1 MLALLSSAAGALR
14 RHATLTGVLEHGA
27 GEPLDHHQAAI
38 PDVLVFTYR
47 INLLTVSNI
56 ELDDTDL
63 LLQNNVHRTIRM
75 HNSSGRVR
83 VNFYDDDA
91 CEELLRSHLP
101 ELVPHF
107 LHEERGS
114 YKGDICRGAALV
126 ATGGLYFDVDM
137 ETIVDSRT
145 LIRNDTRFVSPQIV
159 NDKGKPMPEATIGG
173 FFQSFIAATPNHP
186 ILREYL
192 DQILYWY
199 DAQQPNLN
207 PSLHDAEEGRIT
219 PYKALNRAG
228 TNTAVGEYQCFPE
241 LLGVCMLARA
251 FKKIGEEKRQIWWEL
266 RSRDLPSEQLRLGLG
281 DQLGVGSGCNYV
293 VFDPVAQTVPFW
305 SRTVGASPTLCRT
318 DARTIRVSR
327 ERAGAPEIP
336 NLLIFTHRLDL
347 LQAKSEELQSTEQAL
362 RANAQNTI
370 ELHRD
375 QNASVVFYDDDACAL
390 LLQEVEPRLMRHW
403 RNETRDMHRSA
414 LCRGAALLKTG
425 GLVFD
430 AELECRLDV
439 RKLIFAQTRFVA
451 PFAVPRNIA
460 PVGKEPVLT
469 GRVFLPSFVGAAPR
483 HPILRDFVSRML
495 DWYEGGQPTLD
506 ACDSDFMGSCLL
518 LRAFNAVGEERRQM
532 WEEMHANDIPADEIR
547 RSVGAQD
554 GEGCC
559 CNFLVYDKLTRK
571 IPFWSHAVGANP
583 GTCDVRSSS
592 DGGWSW

>member
-1 MLALLSSAAGALR
+1 MLALLSSAAGASR
-14 RHATLTGVLEHGA
+14 RHATLTGVIEHGA

-47 INLLTVSNI
+47 INLLTASNI

-63 LLQNNVHRTIRM
+63 LLKNNVQRTIRM

-159 NDKGKPMPEATIGG
+159 NDQGKPMDEARIGG

-199 DAQQPNLN
+199 EADQPNLN
-207 PSLHDAEEGRIT
+207 PSHHDAEEGRIT
-219 PYKALNRAG
+219 PYKVLNRAG

-251 FKKIGEEKRQIWWEL
+251 FKKVGEEKRQIWWEL
-266 RSRDLPSEQLRLGLG
+266 RSKDLPSEQLRRSLGE
-281 DQLGVGSGCNYV
+281 QLGVGSGCNYV

-318 DARTIRVSR
+318 DARTITVSR
-327 ERAGAPEIP
+327 ERAGPPEIP

-347 LQAKSEELQSTEQAL
+347 LQVTLAL
-362 RANAQNTI
+362 APALAPSPARA
-370 ELHRD
+370 
-375 QNASVVFYDDDACAL
+375 
-390 LLQEVEPRLMRHW
+390 
-403 RNETRDMHRSA
+403 
-414 LCRGAALLKTG
+414 
-425 GLVFD
+425 
-430 AELECRLDV
+430 
-439 RKLIFAQTRFVA
+439 
-451 PFAVPRNIA
+451 
-460 PVGKEPVLT
+460 
-469 GRVFLPSFVGAAPR
+469 
-483 HPILRDFVSRML
+483 
-495 DWYEGGQPTLD
+495 
-506 ACDSDFMGSCLL
+506 
-518 LRAFNAVGEERRQM
+518 RA
-532 WEEMHANDIPADEIR
+532 
-547 RSVGAQD
+547 
-554 GEGCC
+554 
-559 CNFLVYDKLTRK
+559 
-571 IPFWSHAVGANP
+571 
-583 GTCDVRSSS
+583 
-592 DGGWSW
+592 

>member
-1 MLALLSSAAGALR
+1 MLLLALLSSAAGALR

-159 NDKGKPMPEATIGG
+159 NDKGKPMNESKIGG

-199 DAQQPNLN
+199 EAEQPNLN
-207 PSLHDAEEGRIT
+207 PSLHDAEEGRMMK
-219 PYKALNRAG
+219 YKTLNRAG

-281 DQLGVGSGCNYV
+281 EQLGVGSGCNYV

-318 DARTIRVSR
+318 DARTIKVSR
-327 ERAGAPEIP
+327 EKAGPPEIP

-347 LQAKSEELQSTEQAL
+347 LQVTLSPSPSPSPTPTPNPRLTPRLTPRLNPRLNPTPDLLQAKKEELQSTEQAL

-375 QNASVVFYDDDACAL
+375 QNASVLFYDDAACAL
-390 LLQEVEPRLMRHW
+390 LLQEVEPRLLRHW
-403 RNETRDMHRSA
+403 RNETRDMFRSA

-439 RKLIFAQTRFVA
+439 RK
-451 PFAVPRNIA
+451 
-460 PVGKEPVLT
+460 
-469 GRVFLPSFVGAAPR
+469 PSPY
-483 HPILRDFVSRML
+483 P
-495 DWYEGGQPTLD
+495 YPYT
-506 ACDSDFMGSCLL
+506 
-518 LRAFNAVGEERRQM
+518 
-532 WEEMHANDIPADEIR
+532 
-547 RSVGAQD
+547 
-554 GEGCC
+554 
-559 CNFLVYDKLTRK
+559 
-571 IPFWSHAVGANP
+571 
-583 GTCDVRSSS
+583 
-592 DGGWSW
+592 

>member
-1 MLALLSSAAGALR
+1 MLALLSSAAGATPR
-14 RHATLTGVLEHGA
+14 RHATLTGVIEHGA

-47 INLLTVSNI
+47 INLLTASNI

-63 LLQNNVHRTIRM
+63 LLKNNVHRTIRM

-159 NDKGKPMPEATIGG
+159 NDQGKPMDEARIGG

-199 DAQQPNLN
+199 EADQPNLN
-207 PSLHDAEEGRIT
+207 PSHHDAEEGRIT
-219 PYKALNRAG
+219 PYKVLNRAG

-251 FKKIGEEKRQIWWEL
+251 FKKVGEEKRQIWWEL
-266 RSRDLPSEQLRLGLG
+266 RSKDLPSEQLRRSLGE
-281 DQLGVGSGCNYV
+281 QLGVGSGCNYV

-318 DARTIRVSR
+318 DARTITVSR
-327 ERAGAPEIP
+327 ERAGPPEIP

-347 LQAKSEELQSTEQAL
+347 LQVTLAPAPARAPSPARARARARVRALPLPVTLTPGPTPDPPPDLLQAKKEELQSTALQAL

-370 ELHRD
+370 ELHRG
-375 QNASVVFYDDDACAL
+375 QNASVLFYDDAACARL
-390 LLQEVEPRLMRHW
+390 VQEVEPRLLRHW
-403 RNETRDMHRSA
+403 RNETRDMYRHA
-414 LCRGAALLKTG
+414 LCRGVALLKTG

-430 AELECRLDV
+430 AELESRIDV
-439 RKLIFAQTRFVA
+439 RWPA
-451 PFAVPRNIA
+451 PN
-460 PVGKEPVLT
+460 
-469 GRVFLPSFVGAAPR
+469 PSPT
-483 HPILRDFVSRML
+483 ST
-495 DWYEGGQPTLD
+495 PTLPLPLITPRG
-506 ACDSDFMGSCLL
+506 AWIRGGRRARYAGSCGGTW
-518 LRAFNAVGEERRQM
+518 RARR
-532 WEEMHANDIPADEIR
+532 
-547 RSVGAQD
+547 
-554 GEGCC
+554 
-559 CNFLVYDKLTRK
+559 T
-571 IPFWSHAVGANP
+571 
-583 GTCDVRSSS
+583 
-592 DGGWSW
+592 

>member
-1 MLALLSSAAGALR
+1 MSACVAFELCHPLLLCGNELREYTTQSGVRATARGLLCLSNNTNHLVAIWRPSAAEGRGEERHLMLALLSSAAGASR
-14 RHATLTGVLEHGA
+14 RHATLTGVIEHGA

-47 INLLTVSNI
+47 INLLTASNI

-63 LLQNNVHRTIRM
+63 LLKNNVDRTIRM

-137 ETIVDSRT
+137 ETIVDLRT

-159 NDKGKPMPEATIGG
+159 NDQGKPMDEARIGG

-199 DAQQPNLN
+199 EADQPNLN
-207 PSLHDAEEGRIT
+207 PSHHDAEEGRIT
-219 PYKALNRAG
+219 PYKVLNRAG

-241 LLGVCMLARA
+241 LLGVCMLGRA
-251 FKKIGEEKRQIWWEL
+251 FKKVGEEKRQIWWEL
-266 RSRDLPSEQLRLGLG
+266 RSKDLPSEQLRRSLGE
-281 DQLGVGSGCNYV
+281 QLGVGSGCNYV
-293 VFDPVAQTVPFW
+293 VFDPMAQTVPFW

-318 DARTIRVSR
+318 DAKTITVSR

-347 LQAKSEELQSTEQAL
+347 LQVTLAL
-362 RANAQNTI
+362 APALAPSPARA
-370 ELHRD
+370 
-375 QNASVVFYDDDACAL
+375 
-390 LLQEVEPRLMRHW
+390 
-403 RNETRDMHRSA
+403 
-414 LCRGAALLKTG
+414 
-425 GLVFD
+425 
-430 AELECRLDV
+430 
-439 RKLIFAQTRFVA
+439 
-451 PFAVPRNIA
+451 
-460 PVGKEPVLT
+460 
-469 GRVFLPSFVGAAPR
+469 
-483 HPILRDFVSRML
+483 
-495 DWYEGGQPTLD
+495 
-506 ACDSDFMGSCLL
+506 
-518 LRAFNAVGEERRQM
+518 RA
-532 WEEMHANDIPADEIR
+532 
-547 RSVGAQD
+547 
-554 GEGCC
+554 
-559 CNFLVYDKLTRK
+559 
-571 IPFWSHAVGANP
+571 
-583 GTCDVRSSS
+583 
-592 DGGWSW
+592 